1 MPDLLF
7 EIGTEELPS
16 WYVDEGRAAL
26 AQLVEERL
34 SEAGLAPTS
43 VQGFSTPRRLA
54 VLAEGVPEGSEQREE
69 LRRGPSADVAFD
81 DNGTPTRAAQG
92 FAASSGIDPKQLEIL
107 DTERGRYVFARL
119 KRGGEHAA
127 AVLPPLLTAMVA
139 DLPAP
144 SKMRWSDVATP
155 FMRPVQWLLAM
166 LDSDA
171 LEFEAAGVKAG
182 RVSYGHRFLAPGPVR
197 LKRAAD
203 YVEALRAASVLVDAE
218 ERDEATW
225 RAASEAAAA
234 EGLRAHDDPALRA
247 EVRNLVEYPIA
258 VLGHFDEG
266 YLELPDEVLS
276 TVMIHHQRFFP
287 TQTADGKLARGFVG
301 ISNNRVRDEAVVR
314 AGYEQ
319 VLGGRLYDARFFWD
333 ADRRK
338 SLSQHAWG
346 LSGIG
351 FQKDLGTM
359 ADKIARVSD
368 VAAGLAQALEL
379 PKGERDA
386 LDQALPIFRA
396 DLSTDMVFEFPELE
410 GVMAHAY
417 ALAEGLAPEV
427 AVALEDG
434 VLPRG
439 PGDRLPASRIGA
451 VLAVA
456 DRLDKIVGF
465 FALGKRPS
473 GSADPFA
480 LRRDGLG
487 IARVMN
493 AQAWRMPMADLVLEG
508 AAPHRAA
515 GLEIPADVEAE
526 VARFLWDRVASLL
539 AEQGMAVP
547 VVRAAVQ
554 GSRSVIDAAR
564 RAHLL
569 RSLMEHEEFPALMAL
584 YKRAANLARQEA
596 KGGRNV
602 KPGLFR
608 NDYEA
613 PLFEALPGARRGVET
628 LLAQVREALPGWDL
642 GFPPERPLGE
652 LGAGVAEVLALKAP
666 LDAFL
671 DHVLVMVDEA
681 DVRANRLALL
691 REVTEVL
698 RGLGA
703 LDQLEGV

>member
-1 MPDLLF
+1 MSDLLF

-26 AQLVEERL
+26 AQLLEERL
-34 SEAGLAPTS
+34 AIAGLAAER
-43 VQGFSTPRRLA
+43 VRGFSTPRRLA
-54 VLAEGVPEGSEQREE
+54 VLAEGLPERSEVREE
-69 LRRGPSADVAFD
+69 LRRGPAAEVAFD
-81 DNGTPTRAAQG
+81 DSGAPTRAGRG
-92 FAASSGIDPKQLEIL
+92 FAASSGVEPTALEIR

-119 KRGGEHAA
+119 KRGGDPASG
-127 AVLPPLLTAMVA
+127 VLPGLLAELVG

-144 SKMRWSDVATP
+144 RKMRWADVDTP

-166 LDSDA
+166 LDDTV
-171 LEFEAAGVKAG
+171 LELQAAGVRAG
-182 RVSYGHRFLAPGPVR
+182 ATTRGHRFLAPGEVR
-197 LKRAAD
+197 LRH
-203 YVEALRAASVLVDAE
+203 AASYLDTLREVSVLADPG

-225 RAASEAAAA
+225 GAVCEAAGR
-234 EGLRAHDDPALRA
+234 EGLTAHDDPVLRA
-247 EVRNLVEYPIA
+247 EVRNLVEYPVA
-258 VLGHFDEG
+258 VLGRFDEG

-287 TQTADGKLARGFVG
+287 THAADGTLARYFVG
-301 ISNNRVRDEAVVR
+301 VSNNRVIDEKVVR

-319 VLGGRLYDARFFWD
+319 VLEGRLYDARFFWD

-346 LSGIG
+346 LSGIA
-351 FQKDLGTM
+351 FQKDLGSM
-359 ADKIARVSD
+359 ADKITRVSD
-368 VAAGLAQALEL
+368 VAARLAQVLEL
-379 PKGERDA
+379 PKEERAA

-396 DLSTDMVFEFPELE
+396 DLSTDMVFELPELE
-410 GVMAHAY
+410 GVMARAY
-417 ALAEGLAPEV
+417 ARAEGLSEEV
-427 AVALEDG
+427 AQALEDG

-439 PGDRLPASRIGA
+439 PGDRLPATAIGA

-456 DRLDKIVGF
+456 DRIDKVMGF

-487 IARVMN
+487 IARVLN
-493 AQAWRMPMADLVLEG
+493 AQGWRLPLADLVLEG
-508 AAPHRAA
+508 AAPHRAN
-515 GLEIPADVEAE
+515 GLDIPAEGEAE
-526 VARFLWDRVASLL
+526 VERFLWDRVGSLL
-539 AEQGMAVP
+539 NDQGMPVA

-554 GSRSVIDAAR
+554 GSRSVIDASR

-569 RSLMEHEEFPALMAL
+569 RSLMGQEEFPDLMAL
-584 YKRAANLARQEA
+584 YKRAANLARQEERR
-596 KGGRNV
+596 RNV

-608 NDYEA
+608 NEYEA
-613 PLFEALPGARRGVET
+613 PLFEALPEARRGVEA

-642 GFPPERPLGE
+642 AQPPETPLGE
-652 LGAGVAEVLALKAP
+652 LGDEVRAVLALKAP

-671 DHVLVMVDEA
+671 DNVLVMVDELE
-681 DVRANRLALL
+681 VRANRLALL

-698 RGLGA
+698 RELGA
-703 LDQLEGV
+703 LDQLEGA

>member
-7 EIGTEELPS
+7 EIGVEELPS

-34 SEAGLAPTS
+34 SQVGLAPVS
-43 VQGFSTPRRLA
+43 VQGYSTPRRLA
-54 VLAEGVPEGSEQREE
+54 VVAEGVPERSEEREE

-81 DNGTPTRAAQG
+81 DAGTPTRAALG
-92 FAASSGIDPKQLEIL
+92 FAGSSGVEPSQLEVR
-107 DTERGRYVFARL
+107 DTDRGRYVFARL
-119 KRGGEHAA
+119 RRGGEEAE
-127 AVLPPLLTAMVA
+127 AVLPPVLSAMVV

-144 SKMRWSDVATP
+144 RKMRWSDVDTP
-155 FMRPVQWLLAM
+155 FIRPVQWLLAL
-166 LDSDA
+166 LDDRPLS
-171 LEFEAAGVKAG
+171 FRAAGIESG
-182 RVSYGHRFLAPGPVR
+182 SVSYGHRFLAPGEVR
-197 LKRAAD
+197 VRRAAD
-203 YVEALRAASVLVDAE
+203 YVDALRTASVLVDAE

-225 RAASEAAAA
+225 QAASEAAAG
-234 EGLRAHDDPALRA
+234 EGLRVHDDAALRA
-247 EVRNLVEYPIA
+247 EVRNLVELPIA
-258 VLGHFDEG
+258 VLGTFDEA
-266 YLELPDEVLS
+266 YLELPDEVLR

-287 TQTADGKLARGFVG
+287 THTEDGRLARGFVG
-301 ISNNRVRDEAVVR
+301 ISNNRVSDAAVVR
-314 AGYEQ
+314 SGYQQ
-319 VLGGRLYDARFFWD
+319 VLAGRLYDARFFWN

-346 LSGIG
+346 LSGIS
-351 FQKDLGTM
+351 FQKGLGSM

-368 VAAGLAQALEL
+368 VAANLAEALEL
-379 PKGERDA
+379 PKDERDA

-396 DLSTDMVFEFPELE
+396 DLSTDMVYEFPELE
-410 GVMAHAY
+410 GVMARAY
-417 ALAEGLAPEV
+417 ALAEGLPEAV

-487 IARVMN
+487 IARVVN
-493 AQAWRMPMADLVLEG
+493 AQAWRRPLAELVLEG
-508 AAPHRAA
+508 AVPYRASGTEISA
-515 GLEIPADVEAE
+515 DLEGEIE
-526 VARFLWDRVASLL
+526 RFLWDRVASLL

-547 VVRAAVQ
+547 VIRAAVQ
-554 GSRSVIDAAR
+554 GSRSIIDASQ
-564 RAHLL
+564 RAYLL
-569 RSLMEHEEFPALMAL
+569 RALMDHEEFPALMAL
-584 YKRAANLARQEA
+584 HKRAANLARQEERR
-596 KGGRNV
+596 GNV

-613 PLFEALPGARRGVET
+613 PLFEALPGARRGVEA
-628 LLAQVREALPGWDL
+628 LLAQVRHDLPGWDL

-652 LGAGVAEVLALKAP
+652 LGDGVGAVLALKAP

-671 DHVLVMVDEA
+671 DNVLVMVEEA